1 MKLGVLQKRHE
12 EFYDRSKYKSI
23 HEGLEIYE
31 TTHEGDRCIITWS
44 KSRQERDQK
53 DGFFGIITNVK
64 NFSAKEIIGY
74 YKHLWIIE
82 DAFGEIKGT
91 LKTRPVF
98 HWTDRRIVGHLT
110 LCFLAYFCEAQMTK
124 ILREKNMILQ
134 SPAKEVRSAEPNLPV
149 IDEEIIEQRPLPV
162 VESIRELCE
171 VRAIPVQIRGKT
183 IWVRTDINGNA
194 AKIFHALGIKI
205 PPRLL
210 KFEKNEQ
217 NGVAQKIPSP

>member
-1 MKLGVLQKRHE
+1 MVHYTREDILEKIRKKLSAKKVN
-12 EFYDRSKYKSI
+12 SKTFVSNSNYRKYLK
-23 HEGLEIYE
+23 GLDTGEIAIDQA
-31 TTHEGDRCIITWS
+31 TIAKDS
-44 KSRQERDQK
+44 QK

-64 NFSAKEIIGY
+64 NFSAKEILGY

-124 ILREKNMILQ
+124 ILREKNTILQ
-134 SPAKEVRSAEPNLPV
+134 SPA
-149 IDEEIIEQRPLPV
+149 IDEEIIERRALTV
-162 VESIRELCE
+162 VESMRELCE

-210 KFEKNEQ
+210 KFEQ
-217 NGVAQKIPSP
+217 NVVAQKNSVSVTHCKIDT